1 MYSVSKFNI
10 ALFWYLVSVIDNKTY
25 LVQYRQISLNGLASH
40 LLVNPNFEI
49 PCCHKQIMT
58 IAYVLINCELGAEE
72 TLVEKLR
79 EIEQVKEVFGTIG
92 THDMMVKLDAE
103 NFEKIRSISQ
113 NIQKIE
119 KVRNISTLIR
129 KDN

>member
-1 MYSVSKFNI
+1 
-10 ALFWYLVSVIDNKTY
+10 
-25 LVQYRQISLNGLASH
+25 
-40 LLVNPNFEI
+40 
-49 PCCHKQIMT
+49 MT

-72 TLVEKLR
+72 TIMEKLK
-79 EIEQVKEVFGTIG
+79 EIERVKDVFGTIG

-103 NFEKIRSISQ
+103 NFEKVRDIVSR

-119 KVRNISTLIR
+119 KIRTISTLVK